1 MPTQKYQIHISKFCA
16 RVYRQHEDKCGPP
29 PAASETMTNGGA
41 GNFNDESAEAA
52 WSKRWGTQT
61 PISHVDSIPPDDD
74 VYEGFDQ
81 KARPMDAL
89 PAYLAE
95 RSGISYQD
103 AVEYIWRA
111 RFGCQWSGLN
121 LLSGEVRRD
130 VTAIAKTVSAYFS
143 GAAMDELLGWFTDLY
158 PQEASE
164 MGLALPTSAD
174 ASKAVP
180 GGQPASKGMSW
191 KKAQEAAERHVKR
204 NKNVFPGV
212 NALARIVGCVPST
225 ALKAIRNSPYL
236 AARKAEHEQAAKK
249 PKEVALTV
257 AILDTT
263 PLQPEIEP
271 REATL
276 ARLAQEQADEQVRED
291 RQHAKRRHTRTTH
304 D

>member
-164 MGLALPTSAD
+164 MGLALPTSAEASD
-174 ASKAVP
+174 AAPIGDPPGEPESKQLPWSDDAPEFLPNKDVV
-180 GGQPASKGMSW
+180 ALSKGKMSESRLSRLCTPTGPIRYMR
-191 KKAQEAAERHVKR
+191 KRNRCKVHIGEFRAHLGTIAGGLSENEASDIAAEFLSSRIEERKAAERRKR
-204 NKNVFPGV
+204 ASRG
-212 NALARIVGCVPST
+212 
-225 ALKAIRNSPYL
+225 
-236 AARKAEHEQAAKK
+236 
-249 PKEVALTV
+249 
-257 AILDTT
+257 
-263 PLQPEIEP
+263 
-271 REATL
+271 
-276 ARLAQEQADEQVRED
+276 
-291 RQHAKRRHTRTTH
+291 
-304 D
+304 